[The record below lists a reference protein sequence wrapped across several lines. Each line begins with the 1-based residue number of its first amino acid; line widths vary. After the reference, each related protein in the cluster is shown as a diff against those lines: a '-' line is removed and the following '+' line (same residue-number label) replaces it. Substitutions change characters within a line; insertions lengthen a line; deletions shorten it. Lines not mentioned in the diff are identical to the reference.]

1 MSVERQQGRPTAE
14 YFTESA
20 LRFLRDEY
28 YWVNP
33 FKGVYEYDHSKR
45 ALDIG
50 VIWREYQ
57 ADGRVP
63 SDSFDLEFFCSSS
76 TSALSS
82 KRKACDINVSVEHCN
97 PLPSAL

>member
-57 ADGRVP
+57 ADGRVT
-63 SDSFDLEFFCSSS
+63 SDSFDLEFF
-76 TSALSS
+76 AL
-82 KRKACDINVSVEHCN
+82 RQLALYH
-97 PLPSAL
+97 PSAKPAISMCQ

>member
-45 ALDIG
+45 ALDIS

-63 SDSFDLEFFCSSS
+63 SDSFDLEFF
-76 TSALSS
+76 AL
-82 KRKACDINVSVEHCN
+82 RQLALYH
-97 PLPSAL
+97 PSAKPAISMCQ

>member
-1 MSVERQQGRPTAE
+1 MSVERQQGRPAVD

-63 SDSFDLEFFCSSS
+63 SDSFDLELFALRQLALYHPN
-76 TSALSS
+76 TKSAGS
-82 KRKACDINVSVEHCN
+82 IHQ
-97 PLPSAL
+97 